1 MKQLFLPHFGIIK
14 NGYHGKDGVMR
25 DVFFQPSASFDEFYK
40 ERDKR
45 LSGQLL
51 DKSQQR
57 KDRDWNRLANQV
69 VGAEVFL

>member
-1 MKQLFLPHFGIIK
+1 MEQLFLPKFGVLK
-14 NGYHGKDGVMR
+14 GYGPGGT
-25 DVFFQPSASFDEFYK
+25 DVYFQPSNSFDEFYK

-51 DKSQQR
+51 DESQQR
-57 KDRDWNRLANQV
+57 RDRDWNRLANQV